1 MNDVGMFLMLVL
13 RGFLLWGVIP
23 LAALSWIVLGPFTGA
38 SLGACVGWFDLNL
51 MVFLLRFVLR
61 PLVRDSGLSW
71 VPLSKMRTTDHR
83 FRFLGLE

>member
-13 RGFLLWGVIP
+13 RGFLLWAVIP
-23 LAALSWIVLGPFTGA
+23 IAALSWIVLGPLTAA

-61 PLVRDSGLSW
+61 PLIRDSELSW
-71 VPLSKMRTTDHR
+71 VPLAKMRTTEHR